1 MARLADK
8 IQNALDEARTMILG
22 VQVLIGFSF
31 RAPIEQAYGHLSSSA
46 KGAATGT
53 TLLLLITFVVLLLP
67 STTHRLTEQGADTPR
82 LHRLTTLYVA
92 IGLALFALAVAGSL
106 YSPLSLAGPLSSG
119 APLSSVGWAPL
130 AAGCAAVIFV
140 FCLVLWFGLGLRD
153 RWRRSPGARQA
164 TAHGPR
170 DAHECDGHE
179 RDGREQEKPAAKK
192 SEQAMAQKPGTEVT
206 EKIKHVLTEAR
217 VILPGAQALLGFSL
231 AAVFTSKFADLGS
244 VQQAVH
250 LAGTLLDTIAVA
262 LLILPAAYHRLAER
276 GEETEAFHRFAGRV
290 VLLALAP
297 LITAMG
303 CELFVI
309 LSMNASGALIPLAV
323 AAAMTALMLALLFGL
338 PLLLRGRAG
347 HQRTP

>member
-22 VQVLIGFSF
+22 IQVLIGFSF
-31 RAPIEQAYGHLSSSA
+31 RAPFEQAYGHLSDLA
-46 KGAATGT
+46 KAVATGS

-67 STTHRLTEQGADTPR
+67 STTHRLAEQGADTPR

-92 IGLALFALAVAGSL
+92 AGLALFALAVAGSL
-106 YSPLSLAGPLSSG
+106 YTPLSLATPT
-119 APLSSVGWAPL
+119 PI
-130 AAGCAAVIFV
+130 AAGGAAAIAAL
-140 FCLVLWFGLGLRD
+140 CLILWFGLGLRD
-153 RWRRSPGARQA
+153 RRRDSFGARQA
-164 TAHGPR
+164 TARRPH
-170 DAHECDGHE
+170 
-179 RDGREQEKPAAKK
+179 DGREQEKPEAKK
-192 SEQAMAQKPGTEVT
+192 SEQAMSQKPGTDIT

-244 VQQAVH
+244 VQQAAH

-262 LLILPAAYHRLAER
+262 LLILPAAYHRLAEH

-290 VLLALAP
+290 VLLALLP
-297 LITAMG
+297 LVTAMG

-309 LSMNASGALIPLAV
+309 LSMNASGLLIPLAV
-323 AAAMTALMLALLFGL
+323 AAAMTTLMLALLFGL
-338 PLLLRGRAG
+338 PLLMRGGAG
-347 HQRTP
+347 QDRPSAAG